1 MKSQDSLPTK
11 VEYKITPNE
20 MWTCV
25 RGQTQNWGIEG
36 YQVPRKYF
44 DHEQYK
50 WEIKRAE
57 ILRNHRRVW
66 PPNDWP
72 KDKETE
78 KPIMPIRK
86 NYIDDV
92 IKLAKSFNEP
102 GKSEELKASLESRG
116 TFKMP
121 EPKVP
126 INMRDKFLKEEQERK
141 EKVASL
147 PKIQEWKVNAI
158 EDAQKNIE
166 EMKSKE
172 RNKLD
177 VYKERYTKEKPL
189 WPRCDRVTIVADSE
203 YVGEQIPFY
212 NSYAKQG
219 EEPDKNKLFMPRKE
233 VTMRRAPVW
242 SLQGKNPTKLP
253 TENMIAR
260 D

>member
-1 MKSQDSLPTK
+1 MMKSQDSLPTK

-44 DHEQYK
+44 DHKQYK

-57 ILRNHRRVW
+57 ILKNHRRVW

-78 KPIMPIRK
+78 KPIMPMRK
-86 NYIDDV
+86 NFIDDV
-92 IKLAKSFNEP
+92 IKLAKSFNDP
-102 GKSEELKASLESRG
+102 AKSEELKASLESRG
-116 TFKMP
+116 PFKMP

-147 PKIQEWKVNAI
+147 PKIQKWKVNAV

-166 EMKSKE
+166 EMRSK
-172 RNKLD
+172 
-177 VYKERYTKEKPL
+177 V
-189 WPRCDRVTIVADSE
+189 S
-203 YVGEQIPFY
+203 
-212 NSYAKQG
+212 
-219 EEPDKNKLFMPRKE
+219 
-233 VTMRRAPVW
+233 
-242 SLQGKNPTKLP
+242 
-253 TENMIAR
+253 
-260 D
+260 

>member
-66 PPNDWP
+66 PRNDWP

-78 KPIMPIRK
+78 KPIMSIRK

-92 IKLAKSFNEP
+92 IKLAKPFNEP

-212 NSYAKQG
+212 NSYVKQG

-233 VTMRRAPVW
+233 VTMRRAPV
-242 SLQGKNPTKLP
+242 
-253 TENMIAR
+253 
-260 D
+260 